1 MKSLYTMVGMQY
13 RHSKEIV
20 AEMKAGTPLT
30 LKRDPFNPA
39 DPSAIEVWY
48 GDRHIAFIK
57 GTEVSALAQ
66 QMDAAEVPQIYGVF
80 RVTADRWPQVEVDS
94 R

>member
-1 MKSLYTMVGMQY
+1 MKSLFTMVGMQY

-20 AEMKAGTPLT
+20 AAMKAGTPLT

-39 DPSAIEVWY
+39 DPNAVEVWY

-57 GTEVSALAQ
+57 GTQVRALALK
-66 QMDAAEVPQIYGVF
+66 MDAAGQKSIPGIFAVS
-80 RVTADRWPQVEVDS
+80 ADRWPQVEVDS